1 SSKRVT
7 CLRKS
12 TRLPPFSATV
22 SGVGPNSA
30 RAGAA
35 DASNES
41 VSAGRRSKSFLIPG
55 RSNFV
60 FMSGPRLRH
69 GHGATSSRS
78 RPIVAHGSSLYLT
91 ARRKEVV
98 PPSPSF
104 AGAAL
109 TRSLHHSKDRRVL
122 SMNLK
127 LADKTAL
134 VSGSTKGIGFAIAA
148 GLAREGARVIVN
160 GRTDK
165 AVVEAKERID
175 QTVPAARIE
184 SFAGDLSTGAATE
197 TLLRR
202 FPLVDILVNNLGIF
216 EPKPFEDIPDED
228 WRRFFEVNVLSGVRL
243 SRGYLPGMR
252 QRNWGRIVFISSESA
267 INTPAEMIHYGM
279 TKTAQLAVS
288 RGLAQLCA
296 GTGVTVNAVLPGP
309 THSAGVE
316 EFAGQLSGGKPFAE
330 FEKAFFMT
338 IRPSSLLKRFAM
350 TEEVANLVTYV
361 CSPLSAATNGAALR
375 VDGGVVQACF

>member
-1 SSKRVT
+1 MRARRRRSRRPRSSKRVT

-12 TRLPPFSATV
+12 TRLPRFSATAV
-22 SGVGPNSA
+22 SGGGPNSA

-69 GHGATSSRS
+69 GSWGDVQSQ
-78 RPIVAHGSSLYLT
+78 PAHCGT
-91 ARRKEVV
+91 RVV
-98 PPSPSF
+98 PVPEGEEEGSRTPSPPF
-104 AGAAL
+104 AGAAP

-134 VSGSTKGIGFAIAA
+134 VSGSSKGIGFAIAA

-160 GRTDK
+160 GRTEG
-165 AVVEAKERID
+165 AVTEAKTKIQQALPD
-175 QTVPAARIE
+175 SKIE
-184 SFAGDLSTGAATE
+184 SFAGDLTTASATE
-197 TLLRR
+197 TLVQR
-202 FPLVDILVNNLGIF
+202 FPFVDILVNNLGIF
-216 EPKPFEDIPDED
+216 EPKPFEQIPDEE
-228 WRRFFEVNVLSGVRL
+228 WRRYFEVNVLSGVRL
-243 SRGYLPGMR
+243 SRGYLPGMK

-279 TKTAQLAVS
+279 TKTAQ
-288 RGLAQLCA
+288 
-296 GTGVTVNAVLPGP
+296 
-309 THSAGVE
+309 
-316 EFAGQLSGGKPFAE
+316 
-330 FEKAFFMT
+330 
-338 IRPSSLLKRFAM
+338 
-350 TEEVANLVTYV
+350 
-361 CSPLSAATNGAALR
+361 
-375 VDGGVVQACF
+375 